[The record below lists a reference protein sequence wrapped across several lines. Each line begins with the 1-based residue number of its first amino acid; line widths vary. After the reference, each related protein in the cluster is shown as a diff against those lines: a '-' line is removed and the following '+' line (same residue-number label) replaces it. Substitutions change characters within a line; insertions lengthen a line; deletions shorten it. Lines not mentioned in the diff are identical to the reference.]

1 MIIWFKKYIMYKRKK
16 LELIRITWFEKLI
29 WKIDLKNW
37 FEKLRGKNW
46 FDEKEKFDKYDLR
59 NMIW

>member
-1 MIIWFKKYIMYKRKK
+1 MYKRKK
-16 LELIRITWFEKLI
+16 IELTWITWFVKLI

-37 FEKLRGKNW
+37 GVKNW